1 MPTPPAAG
9 TRLRANGEAI
19 QALRTLRQPPLSVSA
34 LATNARGSRP
44 YLSNIE
50 RGARPYPGADVLTR
64 IAKALGVGVGA
75 ITTVETI
82 ERPGRAA

>member
-19 QALRTLRQPPLSVSA
+19 QALRTLSGETVSR
-34 LATNARGSRP
+34 LASKAAVSRP

-50 RGARPYPGADVLTR
+50 QGRRPYPGADVLR
-64 IAKALGVGVGA
+64 RLADALGVGIGA
-75 ITTVETI
+75 IATAEPVD
-82 ERPGRAA
+82 RSGRAA